1 MYKKKKIQKFCYIVT
16 PIFERNRFEFD
27 FQPDLNEE
35 YTYSPKSKQILFS
48 GVELHNSIKKM
59 LNPNDFVDDENQYPE
74 DLEQINRIK
83 FAGGEAIE
91 IEEIKEKLKISM

>member
-1 MYKKKKIQKFCYIVT
+1 
-16 PIFERNRFEFD
+16 
-27 FQPDLNEE
+27 
-35 YTYSPKSKQILFS
+35 
-48 GVELHNSIKKM
+48 M